1 VQKTA
6 LLLALA
12 LTLSPLRSAAQDA
25 VPDTD
30 IDGDGLADSVED
42 SNSDNIVGATE
53 TDPRNADTDGG
64 GEADGSEV
72 KAGRNP
78 LQKADDMTF
87 DEDGDGLDNGQEQKL
102 GTDPQKVDSDDD
114 GTHDPS
120 DPFPLDHSYAEDKDK
135 DQLPD
140 EWERVY
146 ELPSTGPANTDTDI
160 DGDGLTN
167 ADEFFHGSNPLSND
181 TDRDGITDG
190 EEVAAGTDPGE
201 SACLSFHATDV
212 SLADVANH
220 WSKPSVD
227 SLRQTYIAPF
237 QKPIVQGYAQPGGLS
252 LFLPD
257 RPVTRFELLKM
268 ALLSSCV
275 SLFDEAQFGDVSFT
289 DVPRRARPREAEDM
303 TMRRRIIYTAARLGI
318 VKGYEDKTFRP
329 DAPVTRAEALTM
341 LLASSQLTLY
351 PELIADAESKHFADV
366 SPADWFAKTVD
377 DAVKLGLVEGYDDN
391 TFKPHASI
399 TRAEAAKV
407 THFILLGNPLV
418 NGYVLPAEE
427 PKKEPETES
436 GATVTL

>member
-1 VQKTA
+1 MQHIA
-6 LLLALA
+6 FLLALA
-12 LTLSPLRSAAQDA
+12 LSLSPLQGSAQE
-25 VPDTD
+25 VTD
-30 IDGDGLADSVED
+30 VDGDGLADSAED
-42 SNSDNIVGATE
+42 RNGNNIVEATE

-102 GTDPQKVDSDDD
+102 GTDPKKVDSDDD

-120 DPFPLDHSYAEDKDK
+120 DPFPLDNSYSRDNDK

-140 EWERVY
+140 EWEKVY
-146 ELPSTGPANTDTDI
+146 ELPSTGPANTDTDL

-167 ADEFFHGSNPLSND
+167 AEEFFHGSNPLSND
-181 TDRDGITDG
+181 TDRDGVTDG
-190 EEVAAGTDPGE
+190 KEVTDGTDPGE
-201 SACLSFHATDV
+201 SACLSYHATSV
-212 SLADVANH
+212 SLADIAGH

-237 QKPIVQGYAQPGGLS
+237 QKPIVQGYAQADGTS

-257 RPVTRFELLKM
+257 RPVTRYELLKM
-268 ALLSSCV
+268 ALLSSCIA
-275 SLFDEAQFGDVSFT
+275 LFEETQFGDIAFT

-341 LLASSQLTLY
+341 LLASSQLNLY
-351 PELIADAESKHFADV
+351 PQLTEDAESKTFVDV
-366 SPADWFAKTVD
+366 SSADWFAKTVD
-377 DAVKLGLVEGYDDN
+377 DAVKLGLVEGYEDG

-399 TRAEAAKV
+399 SRAEAAKV

-427 PKKEPETES
+427 AEEEPEPETES
-436 GATVTL
+436 GATATL